1 MFIEFNPFETQP
13 YVDLPFQVS
22 SWIGLFLL
30 AGLLVW
36 GFIHWRSFNI
46 GKPLQRWGLTIFF
59 SIATPLTYL
68 FLNFYYPSGGLLPVP
83 NLPIEA
89 NPPLIFI
96 LSALPWVLAAGM
108 AGSTSAGLVG
118 LVSGTFMALF
128 VTHSLFTPLEISGIA
143 LVFGAAVRQNYRT
156 FFYRLLRYP
165 FVAMV
170 FVALAYIPIFI
181 IIAFLNVPGSLAER
195 LDYALAQYWIH
206 IFVKVIPMLVAS
218 MVAQIL
224 YWVFPALWPRPVELV
239 PSPAETSLETRFL
252 TVSLPMILAL
262 VVVLTLADWLVAG
275 YAARQMIEERL
286 GNTARIAAE
295 SVPYFLEA
303 GQSLIINM
311 ATPELANTP
320 QEEVED
326 ELAKNIRAVSY
337 FHQLT
342 LFDKDGNIIGGYPD
356 TRFNHSNMTDEEEL
370 GIGLAIKGIR
380 IQLYTVPAATSGS
393 GPQISFV
400 ASILDD
406 TGSSLG
412 VLLGRA
418 DLKVNP
424 FTQPALTALT
434 SLSNDGGEGFI
445 LDESGNILYHTAQ
458 ITALSGS
465 ESYASSDGQAAF
477 YENTTATGTRQMV
490 YYQPVVGRPW
500 AVVATMPA
508 QVAQQISLEI
518 AVPLLAIL
526 GLFTMLAY
534 VLVRFSLSK
543 VTQSLED
550 LASHATQI
558 SEGQL
563 STPVPVSGV
572 DEIGVLSKTFEQMR
586 VSLKSQL
593 EELNKL
599 LNVSQGVAAKLD
611 INAAIR
617 PILESTLGENVVSAR
632 AVLIHSVRMDMAGD
646 KLVTISAG
654 PGADQFAHLDNQI
667 FELMRTQE
675 ILTIQN
681 TTRVRR
687 ISSLNHQMH
696 PAALV
701 AVALYHENTYYGVL
715 WIGYQKP
722 KTFSQEEVRFLTTLA
737 GEAAIAAANANL
749 YATAELGR
757 RRLEA
762 VLSSTPEPVMVFDDK
777 DQLLLLNPAAQQ
789 VPGLISSPTVG
800 KNAREVITP
809 SDLAALLTGPM
820 EMRTTTREVK
830 LPNGRIYHAAVAPV
844 MGEDHRVGKV
854 CVLRDVT
861 HYKEL
866 DSIKSDFVATVSHDL
881 RSPLTLMRG
890 YTTMMAMVGE
900 LNDQQKS
907 YVNKMVHGVEEM
919 SRLVN
924 NLLDLG
930 RIESGIKLK
939 LGKIRPETL
948 VEQVIN
954 QLAPQA
960 NQKKINLTF
969 EPLNEEQPVEMVAD
983 VALIQQALIN
993 LVDNAIKFTKVGGEI
1008 VVRLLL
1014 DDDRITF
1021 EVRDTGIGI
1030 APLDLPR
1037 LFEKFYRSGRREAF
1051 EQRGTG
1057 LGLAI
1062 VKSITE
1068 RHGGRVLVESQLG
1081 KGSVFSIEIPL
1092 HQPITIEKAIIGKD
1106 KVGI

>member
-1 MFIEFNPFETQP
+1 MLIEFNPLTTQP

-30 AGLLVW
+30 AGLVLW
-36 GFIHWRSFNI
+36 GFVHWRSFKN
-46 GKPLQRWGLTIFF
+46 GKPLQRWGLTFF
-59 SIATPLTYL
+59 FVLTTPLTL
-68 FLNFYYPSGGLLPVP
+68 FILNFYYPTDGLLPIP

-89 NPPLIFI
+89 KAPLIFI
-96 LSALPWVLAAGM
+96 LSALPWVLVGGM
-108 AGSTSAGLVG
+108 VGSTGAGLVG
-118 LVSGTFMALF
+118 LVSGALMAAF
-128 VTHSLFTPLEISGIA
+128 VTHSLYTPLETAGIA

-156 FFYRLLRYP
+156 LFYRILRYP
-165 FVAMV
+165 IAAMV
-170 FVALAYIPIFI
+170 LVLLAYIPIFI
-181 IIAFLNVPGSLAER
+181 IIAFLSVPGSLAER
-195 LDYALAQYWIH
+195 LDYALAQYWLQILVR
-206 IFVKVIPMLVAS
+206 IIPMLVAS
-218 MVAQIL
+218 IIAQAV
-224 YWVFPALWPRPVELV
+224 YSFAVSLWPRPTQLV

-252 TVSLPMILAL
+252 TVSLPMILVL

-286 GNTARIAAE
+286 GNTTRIAAE

-311 ATPELANTP
+311 ANPDLARTPGDQLDDQLA
-320 QEEVED
+320 E
-326 ELAKNIRAVSY
+326 NIRAVSY

-342 LFDKDGNIIGGYPD
+342 LFDPEGNVVGGYPEAG
-356 TRFNHSNMTDEEEL
+356 FNYSNLTDEEEL
-370 GIGLAIKGIR
+370 GIGLANKGIR
-380 IQLYTVPAATSGS
+380 IQLYTVPSTFTGS
-393 GPQISFV
+393 GPQISFIAGIV
-400 ASILDD
+400 DD
-406 TGSSLG
+406 TGNSLG
-412 VLLGRA
+412 ALLGRA

-434 SLSNDGGEGFI
+434 SLSADGGEGFI
-445 LDESGNILYHTAQ
+445 LDEAGNILFHTEQ
-458 ITALSGS
+458 LSTLSGS
-465 ESYASSDGQAAF
+465 ETYSSPTGGAAF
-477 YENTTATGTRQMV
+477 YEDVTATGTRQMV

-500 AVVATMPA
+500 AVVSTMPA
-508 QVAQQISLEI
+508 QVAQQTSLEI

-550 LASHATQI
+550 LALHATQI
-558 SEGQL
+558 SEGEL

-572 DEIGVLSKTFEQMR
+572 DEIGVLGKSFEQMR
-586 VSLKSQL
+586 VSLKSRL

-599 LNVSQGVAAKLD
+599 LTVSQGVAAKLD
-611 INAAIR
+611 INEAVR
-617 PILESTLGENVVSAR
+617 PILEAAAGEDVVSAR
-632 AVLIHSVRMDMAGD
+632 AVLVQSVHLDMTGD
-646 KLVTISAG
+646 KLVSISAG

-667 FELMRTQE
+667 FELMRTQNS
-675 ILTIQN
+675 LTIQN

-687 ISSLNHQMH
+687 ISSLNHQLH
-696 PAALV
+696 PAAIIAL
-701 AVALYHENTYYGVL
+701 ALYHENNYYGTM

-722 KTFSQEEVRFLTTLA
+722 RRFAQEEISFLTTLA
-737 GEAAIAAANANL
+737 GEAAIAASNASLYANA
-749 YATAELGR
+749 EIGR

-762 VLSSTPEPVMVFDDK
+762 VLASTPEPVMVFDDK
-777 DQLLLLNPAAQQ
+777 DQLLLINPAAQQ
-789 VPGLISSPTVG
+789 VPGLLTSPTIG
-800 KNAREVITP
+800 KNVLEIITP
-809 SDLAALLTGPM
+809 PELAVLLTNPM

-939 LGKIRPETL
+939 LGKLQPEAL

-954 QLAPQA
+954 QLTPQA
-960 NQKKINLTF
+960 NQKKIRLAF
-969 EPLNEEQPVEMVAD
+969 EPLEEGQPVEMVAD
-983 VALIQQALIN
+983 IALIQQALIN
-993 LVDNAIKFTKVGGEI
+993 LVDNAIKYTKVGGE
-1008 VVRLLL
+1008 VVVGLLL
-1014 DDDRITF
+1014 NNDRLVF

-1037 LFEKFYRSGRREAF
+1037 LFEKFYRSGRREAY

-1062 VKSITE
+1062 VKSIAE

-1092 HQPITIEKAIIGKD
+1092 QQPAAVNKAVIGK
-1106 KVGI
+1106 G

>member
-1 MFIEFNPFETQP
+1 MLIEYNPFSSQP

-22 SWIGLFLL
+22 SWIGLFML
-30 AGLLVW
+30 AGIVLW
-36 GFIHWRSFNI
+36 GFIRWQSFQV
-46 GKPLQRWGLTIFF
+46 GKPVQRWGLTIFF
-59 SIATPLTYL
+59 IITTPLTYL
-68 FLNFYYPSGGLLPVP
+68 FLNFYYPTGGSLPIP

-89 NPPLIFI
+89 EVPLVFI
-96 LSALPWVLAAGM
+96 LTAVPWVLAGGM
-108 AGSTSAGLVG
+108 VGSMSAGLVG
-118 LVSGTFMALF
+118 LVSGLIMAAF
-128 VTHSLFTPLEISGIA
+128 VTHNLFTPLETAGIA
-143 LVFGAAVRQNYRT
+143 LLFGFAVRQNYRT
-156 FFYRLLRYP
+156 LFYRILRHP
-165 FVAMV
+165 FAAIV
-170 FVALAYIPIFI
+170 FVVLVYIPIFI
-181 IIAFLNVPGSLAER
+181 IIAFLSVPGSLAER
-195 LDYALAQYWIH
+195 LDYALAQYWMH
-206 IFVKVIPMLVAS
+206 ILVRIIPMLAAALF
-218 MVAQIL
+218 AQIIYL
-224 YWVFPALWPRPVELV
+224 FATPLWPRPTELV

-252 TVSLPMILAL
+252 TVSLPMILVL
-262 VVVLTLADWLVAG
+262 VMVLTLADWLVAG
-275 YAARQMIEERL
+275 YAARQMVEERL

-311 ATPELANTP
+311 ATPELASTP
-320 QEEVED
+320 PEDLEE
-326 ELAKNIRAVSY
+326 ELADKIRAVSY

-342 LFDKDGNIIGGYPD
+342 LFDPDGDVIGAYPE
-356 TRFNHSNMTDEEEL
+356 TNFNQTHLSDEEEL
-370 GIGLAIKGIR
+370 GIELANKGIR
-380 IQLYTVPAATSGS
+380 IQLYTIPASSAAS
-393 GPQISFV
+393 GPQISFI
-400 ASILDD
+400 AAILDEA
-406 TGSSLG
+406 GNSLG

-434 SLSNDGGEGFI
+434 SLSEDGGEGFI
-445 LDESGNILYHTAQ
+445 LDENGNVLYHTEQ
-458 ITALSGS
+458 LSSISGS
-465 ESYASSDGQAAF
+465 ETYASPTGGAAF
-477 YENTTATGTRQMV
+477 YEDVTATGTRQMV

-518 AVPLLAIL
+518 AIPLLAIL
-526 GLFTMLAY
+526 GLFTLLAY
-534 VLVRFSLSK
+534 VLLRFSLNK
-543 VTQSLED
+543 VTQSLEG
-550 LASHATQI
+550 LAYHATKI
-558 SEGQL
+558 SEGEL
-563 STPVPVSGV
+563 STPVPVEGM
-572 DEIGVLSKTFEQMR
+572 DEIGVLGKSFEQMR
-586 VSLKSQL
+586 ISLKRQL

-599 LNVSQGVAAKLD
+599 LNVSQGVAAKLN
-611 INAAIR
+611 INEAVR
-617 PILESTLGENVVSAR
+617 PILEAAIGEDVVSAR
-632 AVLIHSVRMDMAGD
+632 AVLIQSVRMDITGD
-646 KLVTISAG
+646 KQVAISAG

-675 ILTIQN
+675 LLTIQN

-696 PAALV
+696 PSALI
-701 AVALYHENTYYGVL
+701 ALALYHENTYYGAL

-722 KTFSQEEVRFLTTLA
+722 KRFSQEEVRFLTTLA

-749 YATAELGR
+749 YATAEIGR

-777 DQLLLLNPAAQQ
+777 DQLLLINPAAQQ
-789 VPGLISSPTVG
+789 VPGLITTPTVG
-800 KNAREVITP
+800 MNARDVIAP
-809 SDLAALLTGPM
+809 PDLAGLLTGPM
-820 EMRTTTREVK
+820 ELRTTTREVK

-854 CVLRDVT
+854 CVMRDVT

-890 YTTMMAMVGE
+890 YTTMMGMVGE

-939 LGKIRPETL
+939 LGKLQPEAL

-954 QLAPQA
+954 QLTPQA
-960 NQKKINLTF
+960 NQKKIRLAF
-969 EPLNEEQPVEMVAD
+969 ERFEEEQPVEMVAD

-993 LVDNAIKFTKVGGEI
+993 LVDNAIKYTKVGGEV

-1014 DDDRITF
+1014 NEDRITF

-1062 VKSITE
+1062 VKSIAE

-1092 HQPITIEKAIIGKD
+1092 QQQAGVQKAIIGK
-1106 KVGI
+1106 